1 MAFIALWIFLEDKKL
16 MIPILSLK
24 KMQAT
29 KCILLLGK
37 HITEMAIFDFQ
48 ISKTVCDNYM

>member
-1 MAFIALWIFLEDKKL
+1 
-16 MIPILSLK
+16 
-24 KMQAT
+24 MQAT